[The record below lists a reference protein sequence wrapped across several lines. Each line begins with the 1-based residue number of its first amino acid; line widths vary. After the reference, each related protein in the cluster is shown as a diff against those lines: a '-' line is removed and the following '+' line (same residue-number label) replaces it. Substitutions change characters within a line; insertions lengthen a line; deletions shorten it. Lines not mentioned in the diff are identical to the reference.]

1 MTEKRFTEIISTQ
14 IIIDNV
20 TGEHYNAVVDD
31 DFLKL
36 INDINRRADRNAELL
51 DMDKIALEHQ
61 MIELKQLNE
70 IYLHTVKRVNKL
82 LKKYE
87 IDNLEKLDRILFERG
102 VW

>member
-1 MTEKRFTEIISTQ
+1 MTDRFTEIISTQ

>member
-1 MTEKRFTEIISTQ
+1 MTDRFTETVSTEV
-14 IIIDNV
+14 ITDNV
-20 TGEHYNAVVDD
+20 TGREYKALVDD

-36 INDINRRADRNAELL
+36 INSINRRADRNAELL
-51 DMDKIALEHQ
+51 DMDKITLEHQ

-87 IDNLEKLDRILFERG
+87 IQDLEKLDRILFEQK

>member
-1 MTEKRFTEIISTQ
+1 MTDRFTEVISTQ

-20 TGEHYNAVVDD
+20 TGEQYQAVVDD
-31 DFLKL
+31 EFLKL

-61 MIELKQLNE
+61 MMELKQLNE

>member
-1 MTEKRFTEIISTQ
+1 MTDRFTEVISTQ

-20 TGEHYNAVVDD
+20 TGEQYQAVVDD
-31 DFLKL
+31 EFLKL

-51 DMDKIALEHQ
+51 DMDK
-61 MIELKQLNE
+61 MELKQLNE

>member
-1 MTEKRFTEIISTQ
+1 MTDRFTEVIPTQ

-20 TGEHYNAVVDD
+20 TGEQYNALVDD

-36 INDINRRADRNAELL
+36 INDINRRADRNAELS
-51 DMDKIALEHQ
+51 DMDK
-61 MIELKQLNE
+61 MELKQLNE

-87 IDNLEKLDRILFERG
+87 IDDLEKLDRILFERG

>member
-1 MTEKRFTEIISTQ
+1 MTDRFTEVISTQ

-20 TGEHYNAVVDD
+20 TGEQYQAVVDD
-31 DFLKL
+31 EFLKL

-51 DMDKIALEHQ
+51 DMDK
-61 MIELKQLNE
+61 MELKQLNE

-87 IDNLEKLDRILFERG
+87 IDSLEKLDRILFERG